1 MGMLVASFR
10 VPYRGMPI
18 IACYQFQAAKLRFFP
33 ETTKYFFF
41 FLRNILEKSVIRRV
55 SSYDRRCCSVR
66 RCCPLGVPAD
76 LQSAVK
82 KGSTSLSR
90 ICNPQP

>member
-33 ETTKYFFF
+33 ETTKYFLF
-41 FLRNILEKSVIRRV
+41 FLRNILE
-55 SSYDRRCCSVR
+55 
-66 RCCPLGVPAD
+66 L
-76 LQSAVK
+76 
-82 KGSTSLSR
+82 KGYGYK
-90 ICNPQP
+90 NPHRPMRGDGEIKLFM

>member
-1 MGMLVASFR
+1 MGMLFASFR

-41 FLRNILEKSVIRRV
+41 FLRNILEMSVI
-55 SSYDRRCCSVR
+55 VR
-66 RCCPLGVPAD
+66 
-76 LQSAVK
+76 
-82 KGSTSLSR
+82 
-90 ICNPQP
+90 

>member
-33 ETTKYFFF
+33 ETTKYFLL
-41 FLRNILEKSVIRRV
+41 FLTLENTVNAFTTKKFVV
-55 SSYDRRCCSVR
+55 THDLFSSF
-66 RCCPLGVPAD
+66 L
-76 LQSAVK
+76 
-82 KGSTSLSR
+82 
-90 ICNPQP
+90 

>member
-18 IACYQFQAAKLRFFP
+18 IACYQFQTAKLRFFP

-41 FLRNILEKSVIRRV
+41 FLRNILKKSIIRRFAFPPDIYV
-55 SSYDRRCCSVR
+55 FN
-66 RCCPLGVPAD
+66 G
-76 LQSAVK
+76 
-82 KGSTSLSR
+82 
-90 ICNPQP
+90 

>member
-33 ETTKYFFF
+33 ETTKFFLF
-41 FLRNILEKSVIRRV
+41 FLRNILELATLLRINYLDSLHAKL
-55 SSYDRRCCSVR
+55 YTTACCLCKEV
-66 RCCPLGVPAD
+66 GVGGCGA
-76 LQSAVK
+76 
-82 KGSTSLSR
+82 
-90 ICNPQP
+90 

>member
-18 IACYQFQAAKLRFFP
+18 IACYQFQTAKLRFFP

-41 FLRNILEKSVIRRV
+41 FLRNI
-55 SSYDRRCCSVR
+55 
-66 RCCPLGVPAD
+66 
-76 LQSAVK
+76 
-82 KGSTSLSR
+82 
-90 ICNPQP
+90 

>member
-1 MGMLVASFR
+1 MGMLIAPFR

-41 FLRNILEKSVIRRV
+41 FLRNILEKSIIRRFCTIYLVANLCIGDVLDTYHAKVLVDV
-55 SSYDRRCCSVR
+55 S
-66 RCCPLGVPAD
+66 
-76 LQSAVK
+76 
-82 KGSTSLSR
+82 
-90 ICNPQP
+90 I

>member
-18 IACYQFQAAKLRFFP
+18 IACYQFQGAKLRFFP

-41 FLRNILEKSVIRRV
+41 FLRNILEKSILRRF
-55 SSYDRRCCSVR
+55 SSYDRRCVL
-66 RCCPLGVPAD
+66 LGVSPANYVFD
-76 LQSAVK
+76 
-82 KGSTSLSR
+82 G
-90 ICNPQP
+90 

>member
-33 ETTKYFFF
+33 ETTKFFFF
-41 FLRNILEKSVIRRV
+41 FLRNILEMSIIRRFVFPPDLMNEKKSPSPLFV
-55 SSYDRRCCSVR
+55 SRTVGIGIF
-66 RCCPLGVPAD
+66 L
-76 LQSAVK
+76 
-82 KGSTSLSR
+82 
-90 ICNPQP
+90 

>member
-41 FLRNILEKSVIRRV
+41 FLRNILEKSIIRRFAFLLPTMF
-55 SSYDRRCCSVR
+55 SMDKKKKSPS
-66 RCCPLGVPAD
+66 PLFV
-76 LQSAVK
+76 
-82 KGSTSLSR
+82 
-90 ICNPQP
+90 

>member
-18 IACYQFQAAKLRFFP
+18 RACYQFQTAKLRFFP

-41 FLRNILEKSVIRRV
+41 FLRNILEMSIIRRLAF
-55 SSYDRRCCSVR
+55 
-66 RCCPLGVPAD
+66 PLDTYVFNG
-76 LQSAVK
+76 
-82 KGSTSLSR
+82 
-90 ICNPQP
+90 

>member
-1 MGMLVASFR
+1 MGMLAASFR

-41 FLRNILEKSVIRRV
+41 FLRNILE
-55 SSYDRRCCSVR
+55 
-66 RCCPLGVPAD
+66 L
-76 LQSAVK
+76 
-82 KGSTSLSR
+82 KGYGHK
-90 ICNPQP
+90 NPHRPMRGDGEIKLFLCDA

>member
-10 VPYRGMPI
+10 VPYWGMPI

-41 FLRNILEKSVIRRV
+41 FLRNILELEGYGHK
-55 SSYDRRCCSVR
+55 
-66 RCCPLGVPAD
+66 
-76 LQSAVK
+76 
-82 KGSTSLSR
+82 
-90 ICNPQP
+90 NPHRPMRGDGEIKLFM

>member
-10 VPYRGMPI
+10 VPYRDMPI

-41 FLRNILEKSVIRRV
+41 FLRNILEMSIIRRLAF
-55 SSYDRRCCSVR
+55 
-66 RCCPLGVPAD
+66 PLDTYVFNG
-76 LQSAVK
+76 
-82 KGSTSLSR
+82 
-90 ICNPQP
+90 

>member
-33 ETTKYFFF
+33 ENTKYFFF
-41 FLRNILEKSVIRRV
+41 FLRNILEKSELFIHKLFLNGWKSILFVL
-55 SSYDRRCCSVR
+55 
-66 RCCPLGVPAD
+66 PLTPVLPH
-76 LQSAVK
+76 
-82 KGSTSLSR
+82 T
-90 ICNPQP
+90 P

>member
-41 FLRNILEKSVIRRV
+41 FLRNILEMSIIRRFAFLLTPMF
-55 SSYDRRCCSVR
+55 SRDKKKKYPHRLCLRRGRWGSVFF
-66 RCCPLGVPAD
+66 L
-76 LQSAVK
+76 
-82 KGSTSLSR
+82 
-90 ICNPQP
+90 IHNIY